1 MRKITSISGAYLWL
15 YALCNDSTAWQHRD
29 GKWERLPE
37 IPQDGAGEA
46 LPAGDKPPSPNI
58 PTKPLALRIAALFGR
73 KPTTPWSDKEIAAW
87 RKIKPQDI
95 ELDAIEAYYAGE
107 RSKRDGGVHRR
118 DLGTFLNN
126 YAGELDRATLAGFAG
141 KAAPAKS
148 KAQCIAEAAT
158 MFMRLTPESEA
169 EWPRRKDGTHKTPD
183 EVGAEMFAAQKGG
196 AQ

>member
-1 MRKITSISGAYLWL
+1 MALNRSPQNPITQDDIDTYE
-15 YALCNDSTAWQHRD
+15 RD
-29 GKWERLPE
+29 GAVVLRGVCNQDWIDRLM
-37 IPQDGAGEA
+37 
-46 LPAGDKPPSPNI
+46 
-58 PTKPLALRIAALFGR
+58 PLALRIAALFGR